1 MTNERRNDWERIMF
15 TYLVTVEGRNDI
27 WEKELREGR
36 NVTVG
41 IKKWR
46 KEWYTREGIKRR
58 KEWIMREGMKKKG
71 W

>member
-1 MTNERRNDWERIMF
+1 MELKNEGTNEIR
-15 TYLVTVEGRNDI
+15 
-27 WEKELREGR
+27 EKELREGR
-36 NVTVG
+36 NRTVG